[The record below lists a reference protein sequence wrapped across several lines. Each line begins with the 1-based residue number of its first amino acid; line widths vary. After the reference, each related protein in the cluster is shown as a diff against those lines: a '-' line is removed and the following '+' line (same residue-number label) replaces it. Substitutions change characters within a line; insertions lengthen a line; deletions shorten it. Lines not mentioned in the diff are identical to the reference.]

1 MQLIHG
7 DCISAMEQI
16 PDGSVDLILT
26 DPPYNIKVKRI
37 KNGKARTEEWDCI
50 KDYPDFMMR
59 WIVQA
64 HRVLKPQGV
73 MYFFHNDM
81 NQLPEIMER
90 IRKETD
96 FALISFLIWDK
107 VNYRTNRWKSGKPE
121 SHTALRSWFNT
132 CEYILHYVK
141 SGASKTEWDK
151 TGLDRIYS
159 NPELFRPLKEW
170 YASELKRL
178 RKTEREL
185 MDFYKHVTGKPPNMF
200 RHYFKDSQFE
210 IPTADVYQKV
220 FVPFGFHRE
229 YEDLRR
235 EYEDL
240 RREYEDL
247 RYTHNVDG
255 NHKALIKCAPPNS
268 NGRLHVCQKPVEL
281 LRRLVRVS
289 SNPGDV
295 VLDCFMGSG
304 STGCAALR
312 EGRDF
317 IGIELDAGYF
327 DAAKKRIEE
336 EAANP
341 YADNLTIWDDTLTR
355 RACRTGAHRQPQTSK
370 SQ

>member
-7 DCISAMEQI
+7 DCISEMEQM

-26 DPPYNIKVKRI
+26 DPPYNIKVKRT

-107 VNYRTNRWKSGKPE
+107 VNYRTNRWKNGKPE

-141 SGASKTEWDK
+141 GGASKTEWDK

-170 YASELKRL
+170 YASELERL
-178 RKTEREL
+178 GKTEREL

-200 RHYFKDSQFE
+200 RHYFKDSQFS
-210 IPTADVYQKV
+210 IPTAEVYQKV
-220 FVPFGFHRE
+220 FFPFGF
-229 YEDLRR
+229 
-235 EYEDL
+235 

-247 RYTHNVDG
+247 RYTHHVDG

-268 NGRLHVCQKPVEL
+268 TGRLHVCQKPVEL

-289 SNPGDV
+289 SNPRDV

-317 IGIELDAGYF
+317 IGIELDAGF
-327 DAAKKRIEE
+327 FAAAKKRIEE

-355 RACRTGAHRQPQTSK
+355 RACRTGAHKQPPT
-370 SQ
+370 

>member
-7 DCISAMEQI
+7 DCISAMEQM

-26 DPPYNIKVKRI
+26 DPPYNIKVKRT

-59 WIVQA
+59 WIAQA

-107 VNYRTNRWKSGKPE
+107 GECRAQAWKCRDAE

-132 CEYILHYVK
+132 YEYILHYVK
-141 SGASKTEWDK
+141 SGAGKTEWDK

-170 YASELKRL
+170 YASELERL
-178 RKTEREL
+178 GRTEREL

-200 RHYFKDSQFE
+200 RHYFKDSQFA

-220 FVPFGFHRE
+220 FVPFGF
-229 YEDLRR
+229 
-235 EYEDL
+235 

-247 RYTHNVDG
+247 RYTHHVDS

-268 NGRLHVCQKPVEL
+268 TGRLHVCQKPVEL

-289 SNPGDV
+289 SNPQDV

-317 IGIELDAGYF
+317 IGIELDAGF
-327 DAAKKRIEE
+327 FTAAKKRIEE

-355 RACRTGAHRQPQTSK
+355 RACRTGVPRQPQTSK
-370 SQ
+370 SP

>member
-7 DCISAMEQI
+7 DCISAMEQM

-26 DPPYNIKVKRI
+26 DPPYNIKVKRT

-59 WIVQA
+59 WIAQA

-90 IRKETD
+90 IRQETD

-107 VNYRTNRWKSGKPE
+107 VNYRTNRWKNGKPE
-121 SHTALRSWFNT
+121 
-132 CEYILHYVK
+132 
-141 SGASKTEWDK
+141 
-151 TGLDRIYS
+151 
-159 NPELFRPLKEW
+159 
-170 YASELKRL
+170 
-178 RKTEREL
+178 
-185 MDFYKHVTGKPPNMF
+185 
-200 RHYFKDSQFE
+200 
-210 IPTADVYQKV
+210 
-220 FVPFGFHRE
+220 
-229 YEDLRR
+229 
-235 EYEDL
+235 
-240 RREYEDL
+240 
-247 RYTHNVDG
+247 
-255 NHKALIKCAPPNS
+255 CAPPNS
-268 NGRLHVCQKPVEL
+268 TGRLHVCQKPVQL

-317 IGIELDAGYF
+317 IGIELDAGF
-327 DAAKKRIEE
+327 FAAAKKRIEE

-355 RACRTGAHRQPQTSK
+355 RACRTGANRQPQTSK
-370 SQ
+370 LQ

>member
-7 DCISAMEQI
+7 DCISAMEQM

-26 DPPYNIKVKRI
+26 DPPYNIKVKRT

-59 WIVQA
+59 WITQA

-90 IRKETD
+90 IRQETD

-107 VNYRTNRWKSGKPE
+107 GECRAQAWKCRDAE

-141 SGASKTEWDK
+141 SGTSKTELDK

-170 YASELKRL
+170 YASELERL
-178 RKTEREL
+178 GKTEREL
-185 MDFYKHVTGKPPNMF
+185 MGFYKHVTGKPPNMF

-220 FVPFGFHRE
+220 FVPFGF
-229 YEDLRR
+229 
-235 EYEDL
+235 

-247 RYTHNVDG
+247 RYTHHVDG

-268 NGRLHVCQKPVEL
+268 TGRLHVCQKPVEL

-289 SNPGDV
+289 SNPRDV

-317 IGIELDAGYF
+317 IGIETDAGF
-327 DAAKKRIEE
+327 FAAAKKRIEE

-355 RACRTGAHRQPQTSK
+355 RACRTGAHKQPPTSK